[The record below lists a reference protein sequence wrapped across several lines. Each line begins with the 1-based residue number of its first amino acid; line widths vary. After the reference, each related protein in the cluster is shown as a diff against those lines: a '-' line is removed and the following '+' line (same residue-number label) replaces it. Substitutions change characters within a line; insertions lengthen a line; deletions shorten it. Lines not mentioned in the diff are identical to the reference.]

1 MSSWVWPCS
10 TPGLID
16 PMNLTNKYALNTAT
30 THPDRRLNP
39 RYTVQIP
46 IDLRQEDTAASLRLE
61 TTDLSRGGCYVH
73 LIKTLV
79 LGTYVQA
86 TLWVDKC
93 PVRVR
98 GRVVTRHPQ
107 FGNGIMFL
115 DFQDNGEQLLSRYLD
130 AITV

>member
-1 MSSWVWPCS
+1 
-10 TPGLID
+10 
-16 PMNLTNKYALNTAT
+16 MNFTSKYALNSPTS
-30 THPDRRLNP
+30 HPDRRLTP
-39 RYTVQIP
+39 RYTVQVP
-46 IDLRQEDTAASLRLE
+46 IDLRQEDTATSLRLK

-86 TLWVDKC
+86 TLWIDNY
-93 PVRVR
+93 PVSIR

-115 DFQDNGEQLLSRYLD
+115 DFQENGEQLLSNYLD
-130 AITV
+130 AIAV

>member
-1 MSSWVWPCS
+1 MSGF
-10 TPGLID
+10 TD
-16 PMNLTNKYALNTAT
+16 PMNFTNKYALQPAT
-30 THPDRRLNP
+30 THPDRRLHP
-39 RYTVQIP
+39 RYTVQVP
-46 IDLRQEDTAASLRLE
+46 IDLRQEDTADSLRME
-61 TTDLSRGGCYVH
+61 TTDLRRGGCYVH

-86 TLWVDKC
+86 TLWLDKC

-98 GRVVTRHPQ
+98 GRVVSRHPQ

-115 DFQDNGEQLLSRYLD
+115 DFQDSGEQLLNKYLD

>member
-1 MSSWVWPCS
+1 
-10 TPGLID
+10 
-16 PMNLTNKYALNTAT
+16 MNFTNKFAVNSAT
-30 THPDRRLNP
+30 IHPDRRLHS
-39 RYTVQIP
+39 RYTVQVP
-46 IDLRQEDTAASLRLE
+46 IDLRREDTATTLRLE

-86 TLWVDKC
+86 TLWLDKC

-98 GRVVTRHPQ
+98 GRVVSRHPQ

-115 DFQDNGEQLLSRYLD
+115 DFQDNGEQLLNKYLD